1 MLLFQNA
8 ELLPQR
14 QVFQGQIA
22 TRAKTSSKENNQE
35 PQQAEHE
42 TSFTWEQTK
51 FGIRLIYLI

>member
-22 TRAKTSSKENNQE
+22 TRAKTSSKESNQE